1 MRLGFFMMPVHPVGR
16 SYTETLMEDREAIIL
31 CDRLGFS
38 EAYCGEHLTD
48 RIENIPNSMMFLASF
63 ADTTKTIK
71 LGTAVI
77 NLPYFH
83 PVIVAS
89 NAAMLD
95 NLLKG
100 RFLFGIGAGILRSDA
115 EAIELA
121 ESERQARF
129 AESIDHIVKLWTG
142 QAPYDIKGKFWTIST
157 EKNLAPQFGL
167 GAIVET
173 YQKPHPPIVGAI
185 GSPESKSV
193 ANMGRRGWIPVSSNL
208 VHKRF
213 LRGHWE
219 GYAQG
224 ALEAGRTADISEWRV
239 GRSLFVNEDDQ
250 VARRYAKT
258 DHRSPYRQYFSHLG
272 GKILG
277 HGGHRGFK
285 ADESMPNEKVDLDYM
300 VDNLVIAGSVNS
312 VIDQILALREEAGEF
327 GTLVLGNPNWTDK
340 ALARR
345 SYELMAET
353 VLPAVNA
360 AGIRAAA
367 E

>member
-1 MRLGFFMMPVHPVGR
+1 MKLGFFMMPVHPMGR
-16 SYTETLMEDREAIIL
+16 NYTETLMEDREAIIL
-31 CDRLGFS
+31 CDRLGYS

-63 ADTTKTIK
+63 ADATKTIK

-115 EAIELA
+115 EAIELPEA
-121 ESERQARF
+121 ERQARF

-142 QAPYDIKGKFWTIST
+142 QAPYNITGKFWNIST
-157 EKNLAPQFGL
+157 EKSLAPQYGL
-167 GAIVET
+167 GNIVET

-224 ALEAGRTADISEWRV
+224 AREAGRTADIADWRV
-239 GRSLFVNEDDQ
+239 GRSIFVNEDDK
-250 VARRYAKT
+250 VAQRYAKT
-258 DHRSPYRQYFSHLG
+258 DPKSPYRQYFSHLG

-285 ADESMPNEKVDLDYM
+285 ADDSVANEKVDLDYM

-312 VIDQILALREEAGEF
+312 VVDQILSLRDEAGEF
-327 GTLVLGNPNWTDK
+327 GTLILGNPNWTDK
-340 ALARR
+340 ALARH
-345 SYELMAET
+345 SYELMAEK